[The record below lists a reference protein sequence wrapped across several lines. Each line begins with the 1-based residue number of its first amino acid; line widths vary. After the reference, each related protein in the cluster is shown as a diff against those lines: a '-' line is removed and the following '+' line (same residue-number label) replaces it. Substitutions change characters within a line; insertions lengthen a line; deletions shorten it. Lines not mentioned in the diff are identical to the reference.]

1 MNNNQRILLTG
12 ANGFI
17 GKAIRKY
24 YSNNTPLLS
33 ISRASNKKKF
43 DYIPFEKLF
52 EESTFKKIIKFS
64 PTHIIHCASIA
75 HLGDTKNRM
84 QNDLIN
90 EININFSKKLSEL
103 SKKLK
108 IKRFLYLSSV
118 GVHGSQVEFTID
130 NPLNENS
137 PINPQNKYSL
147 SKLAC
152 EKLLIKS
159 FENTEIQLNI
169 LRPSLVYGDESPGN
183 IKSLVKAIDNRI
195 PLPFKSIKN
204 KRSFLSIDN
213 LIDAIHLINIHPLAY
228 SKTYV
233 LADSETISTPNLIKS
248 ISKARNLKHS
258 LFPFPP
264 KYLKNL
270 KNTPYFGRKV
280 NQLVSDF
287 VVDSTL
293 IRKELSWVQPY
304 SQRESIK
311 KHFSKNK

>member
-24 YSNNTPLLS
+24 YSNKTPLLS
-33 ISRASNKKKF
+33 ISRLSTKKNF
-43 DYIPFEKLF
+43 DYIPFENLF
-52 EESTFKKIIKFS
+52 EESTFKKILTFS

-75 HLGDTKNRM
+75 HRGEPKNKK
-84 QNDLIN
+84 QNDLLN
-90 EININFSKKLSEL
+90 EININFSRKLSEL
-103 SKKLK
+103 SKKLN

-118 GVHGSQVEFTID
+118 GVHGSQVEFTVD
-130 NPLNENS
+130 KPLNENS

-152 EKLLIKS
+152 EKLLINS
-159 FENTEIQLNI
+159 FENTDIQLNI
-169 LRPSLVYGDESPGN
+169 LRPSLVYGKDSPGN
-183 IKSLVKAIDNRI
+183 IRSLVKAIDNRI
-195 PLPFKSIKN
+195 PLPLKSIKN

-213 LIDAIHLINIHPLAY
+213 LIDAIHLINLHPLAY

-233 LADSETISTPNLIKS
+233 LADSEIISTANFIKS
-248 ISKARNLKHS
+248 ISKARNIKDN
-258 LFPFPP
+258 LFPFPIT
-264 KYLKNL
+264 YLNNFKNI
-270 KNTPYFGRKV
+270 PYFGKKV

-293 IRKELSWVQPY
+293 IRKELSWVPPL
-304 SQRESIK
+304 SQKESIK
-311 KHFSKNK
+311 KYFSKNK